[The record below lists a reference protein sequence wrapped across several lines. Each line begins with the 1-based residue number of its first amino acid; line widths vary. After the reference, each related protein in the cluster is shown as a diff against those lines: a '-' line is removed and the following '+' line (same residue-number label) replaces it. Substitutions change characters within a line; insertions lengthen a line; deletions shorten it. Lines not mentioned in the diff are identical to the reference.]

1 MNDFLIAL
9 VSAFWLG
16 ILTSISPC
24 PLATNIA
31 AISFVGRK
39 VDKPGYALCTGV
51 LYTIGR
57 TITYMVLGIILVSSL
72 LSMPVVSHWLQKYM
86 HKLLGPILILV
97 AMMLLDMLQF
107 NTKGS
112 NLGQWCQQRAENF
125 GLAGALFL
133 GIIFALSFC
142 PVSAA
147 LFFGSLIPLS
157 IKHSSDVILPLIY
170 GVGTALP
177 VFTFGLLIA
186 VSAGSLAKVFQK
198 VTQLEIWARRITGVI
213 FLIIGIYFTLA
224 YTIGIK
230 RWFSMD

>member
-9 VSAFWLG
+9 ISALWLG

-24 PLATNIA
+24 PLTTNIA
-31 AISFVGRK
+31 AISFIGRK
-39 VDKPGYALCTGV
+39 VDKPAYVLCTGA

-57 TITYMVLGIILVSSL
+57 SITYVVLGALLITSL
-72 LSMPVVSHWLQKYM
+72 LSMPAVSFWLQKYM
-86 HKLLGPILILV
+86 NKLLGPVLIIV
-97 AMMLLDMLQF
+97 SMMLLDMLQF
-107 NTKGS
+107 STKGS
-112 NLGQWCQQRAENF
+112 NLGQWCQKRAYRF
-125 GLAGALFL
+125 GLAGALLL

-157 IKHSSDVILPLIY
+157 IKHSSNVALPLVY

-177 VFTFGLLIA
+177 VFAFGLLIA
-186 VSAGSLAKVFQK
+186 ISAGSLAKAFQK

-213 FLIIGIYFTLA
+213 FLIIGIYFTFV
-224 YTIGIK
+224 YTLGIK
-230 RWFSMD
+230 VGT

>member
-1 MNDFLIAL
+1 MNNFLIA
-9 VSAFWLG
+9 SASAIWLG

-39 VDKPGYALCTGV
+39 VDKPGYVLCTGV

-57 TITYMVLGIILVSSL
+57 TITYIVLGIILVNSM

-97 AMMLLDMLQF
+97 AMFLLDMLQF
-107 NTKGS
+107 TTKGS
-112 NLGQWCQQRAENF
+112 NLGQWCQQRAEKF
-125 GLAGALFL
+125 GLGGALFL
-133 GIIFALSFC
+133 GVIFALSFC

-157 IKHSSDVILPLIY
+157 VKHSSGVILPLIY
-170 GVGTALP
+170 GIGTALP
-177 VFTFGLLIA
+177 VFVFGLLIA
-186 VSAGSLAKVFQK
+186 FSTGVMAKTFHKVSQFEL
-198 VTQLEIWARRITGVI
+198 WARRITGTVFLVI
-213 FLIIGIYFTLA
+213 GVYFTLV
-224 YTIGIK
+224 YTIGVK
-230 RWFSMD
+230 V